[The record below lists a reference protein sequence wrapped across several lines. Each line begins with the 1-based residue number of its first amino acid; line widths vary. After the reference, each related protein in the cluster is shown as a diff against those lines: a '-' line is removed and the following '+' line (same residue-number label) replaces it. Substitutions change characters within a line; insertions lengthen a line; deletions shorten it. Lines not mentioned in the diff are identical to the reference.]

1 MRAVGVALV
10 LLLPLIAGLANAHE
24 PDTFTV
30 IVRDDRHDPMEV
42 DLIINDTVQYVNV
55 DYRENITHHIGLDL
69 NGDNDFDDEGEFSSG
84 VLNSTC
90 DWDNESE
97 CRVAWILHVNSTDM
111 IGNYVLSDFTSDG
124 NETEIILNIGADDHG
139 IDAPDI
145 GECFGVGCEEE
156 SMPGT
161 EKSNRTSLQNGLI
174 FGGLIMLLLAFTL
187 SVSMLSEHRATQ
199 SGDESEKE

>member
-1 MRAVGVALV
+1 MRALGVTLL
-10 LLLPLIAGLANAHE
+10 LLLPLFAGLASAHE

-30 IVRDDRHDPMEV
+30 IVREDRHDPMEV
-42 DLIINDTVQYVNV
+42 SLIINDTVQYVNV

-97 CRVAWILHVNSTDM
+97 CRVAWILHVNTTDM

-139 IDAPDI
+139 IDAPDF
-145 GECFGVGCEEE
+145 GDCFGAGCEEE
-156 SMPGT
+156 SIPESG
-161 EKSNRTSLQNGLI
+161 KSNRSSLQNGLI
-174 FGGLIMLLLAFTL
+174 LGGLIMLLIAFSL
-187 SVSMLSEHRATQ
+187 SISMLSEHRAAQ
-199 SGDESEKE
+199 GWDESQKE